1 MNRTYSFLTLLAVV
15 AGSIVFGMIVGGQ
28 VNAPKVAFAAPV
40 ATGVVPA
47 LDDGAPHRPMAPAMA
62 VDAGRLDFA
71 DVAETAL
78 PAVVSITNTRVRT
91 VEAPP
96 NPHGGGGPDN
106 LFEELFERFRNQ
118 QGPGETPGPDLGLPE
133 EPRERRDNSAGSGFL
148 ISADGY
154 LMSNYHVVE
163 NADRL
168 VVTFQDGTQYDAEIV
183 GTDPGIDF
191 ALLKIEP
198 AGRDLPYLPL
208 GSSASARVGEWAL
221 AIGNPLEFSH
231 SVTVGVI
238 SALDRTVPLRGTDVA
253 VAQFIQ
259 TDAAINLG
267 NSGGPLL
274 NAAGEVI
281 GINTAINRERLAEG
295 IGFALPIDSAIRSR
309 DQILASGTVRRGIL
323 GVTMNAD
330 GIDEDAMRYYGLP
343 DRNGVIVAEV
353 RDDGP
358 AAEAGI
364 RPEDIIRKVDGKV
377 VRSNSDLIA
386 QVASRQPGDAVEIE
400 LFRDGAT
407 RTVTATLA
415 ERILRGGRVEMRTGD
430 APDESDEPVPVAAT
444 GLGLTV
450 ETFSPE
456 ALSTVL
462 PRGMTP
468 RGVDGSLEGAL
479 ITYVEL
485 ASPAEDKGLVQG
497 LVIVAVDGEPIASAG
512 DWSDRMSG
520 LEPGDVVQLRVR
532 SPIQGSVDRFV
543 FLTVP
548 EVD

>member
-1 MNRTYSFLTLLAVV
+1 MNRTQSFLALLAVV
-15 AGSIVFGMIVGGQ
+15 AASIVFGMIVGGP
-28 VNAPKVAFAAPV
+28 VNAPPVVFAAPV
-40 ATGVVPA
+40 ATGDAPV
-47 LDDGAPHRPMAPAMA
+47 LEDGAPHRPLAPAMA
-62 VDAGRLDFA
+62 TDAVGRLDFA
-71 DVAETAL
+71 DVAATAL
-78 PAVVSITNTRVRT
+78 PAVVSITNTQVRT
-91 VEAPP
+91 AEAVP
-96 NPHGGGGPDN
+96 NPHGRAVPDN
-106 LFEELFERFRNQ
+106 LFEELFERFREPQ
-118 QGPGETPGPDLGLPE
+118 RPDVVPDPDASE
-133 EPRERRDNSAGSGFL
+133 EPRERRENSAGSGFL
-148 ISADGY
+148 ISGDGY
-154 LMSNYHVVE
+154 IMSNHHVVD

-168 VVTFQDGTQYDAEIV
+168 VVTFQDGTQYDAEII

-198 AGRDLPYLPL
+198 DGRALPYLPL
-208 GSSASARVGEWAL
+208 GDSSSVRVGEWAL

-231 SVTVGVI
+231 SVTVGVV

-295 IGFALPIDSAIRSR
+295 IGFALPIDAAMRSR
-309 DQILASGTVRRGIL
+309 DQILANGTVRRGIL

-353 RDDGP
+353 REDGP
-358 AAEAGI
+358 AADAGI
-364 RPEDIIRKVDGKV
+364 EPEDIIRRIDGKV
-377 VRSNSDLIA
+377 VRGNSDLIA
-386 QVASRQPGDAVEIE
+386 QIASRQPGDTVEID
-400 LFRDGAT
+400 LFRDGRT
-407 RTVTATLA
+407 RTVSATLA
-415 ERILRGGRVEMRTGD
+415 ERVLRGGRVDMRTGD
-430 APDESDEPVPVAAT
+430 EPEESSEPEPVAAT

-450 ETFSPE
+450 ETYSPE
-456 ALSTVL
+456 ALGTVL

-468 RGVDGSLEGAL
+468 RGIDGSLQGAL
-479 ITYVEL
+479 ITYVDL

-497 LVIVAVDGEPIASAG
+497 LVIIAVDGEPVASAD
-512 DWSDRMSG
+512 DWRERMEG
-520 LEPGDVVQLRVR
+520 LRPGDVVQLRVR
-532 SPIQGSVDRFV
+532 SPIQGAVDRFV

-548 EVD
+548 RVD